1 MRAEKLLHEIVD
13 FISNYCDEVEEVGQV
28 KIESDL
34 IINDL
39 MYGTINFE
47 VYIEEDELMEVDL
60 MYYKRFRGECTLLNA
75 EITQLTGE
83 LSHDLPN
90 LRNYLNEQ
98 LTNYFNKNL

>member
-13 FISNYCDEVEEVGQV
+13 FISEYCEDVEEVGQV
-28 KIESDL
+28 TIETDL
-34 IINDL
+34 IINKL
-39 MYGTINFE
+39 MYGTITFE
-47 VYIEEDELMEVDL
+47 VNIEDDELVEVDWY
-60 MYYKRFRGECTLLNA
+60 YYKRFRGECTLLNA

-90 LRNYLNEQ
+90 LRKHLNEQ